1 MKIKDLK
8 KYFKLETGEILETA
22 EKMLFLWEPARN
34 KTECRIEK
42 VMCGAFFST
51 SIPVV
56 ATADSKKEL
65 ENNDRKS
72 D

>member
-8 KYFKLETGEILETA
+8 KYFKLETGEIFETE

-34 KTECRIEK
+34 KTECHIDRT
-42 VMCGAFFST
+42 VFGAFFIR

-56 ATADSKKEL
+56 ATADSKEEL
-65 ENNDRKS
+65 E
-72 D
+72 

>member
-8 KYFKLETGEILETA
+8 KYFKLETGEIFETRK
-22 EKMLFLWEPARN
+22 KMLNLWQPPKDRMESL
-34 KTECRIEK
+34 IES
-42 VMCGAFFST
+42 ST
-51 SIPVV
+51 GGVLMSFTIPVV
-56 ATADSKKEL
+56 ATADSKEEL

>member
-8 KYFKLETGEILETA
+8 KYFKLETGEIFETRK
-22 EKMLFLWEPARN
+22 KMLNLWQQ
-34 KTECRIEK
+34 KKDRIESLTESSTGVV
-42 VMCGAFFST
+42 VMSF

-56 ATADSKKEL
+56 ATADSKEEL
-65 ENNDRKS
+65 ENNDKKS

>member
-34 KTECRIEK
+34 KTECHIEK
-42 VMCGAFFST
+42 VMCGAFFSM

-56 ATADSKKEL
+56 ATADSKEEL
-65 ENNDRKS
+65 K
-72 D
+72 

>member
-8 KYFKLETGEILETA
+8 KYFKLETGEIFETKK
-22 EKMLFLWEPARN
+22 KMLKLWQPTKDR
-34 KTECRIEK
+34 TELLTESFMGG
-42 VMCGAFFST
+42 VLMSL

-65 ENNDRKS
+65 EQ
-72 D
+72 

>member
-8 KYFKLETGEILETA
+8 KYFKLETGEIFETKK
-22 EKMLFLWEPARN
+22 KMLKLWQPTKDR
-34 KTECRIEK
+34 TELLTESFID
-42 VMCGAFFST
+42 GAFFSL

-65 ENNDRKS
+65 EQ
-72 D
+72 